1 MRPELKPVEGL
12 SLSDMA
18 PQEVNIPDYTVTL
31 VPENYINTV
40 WDDAKPLLMG
50 GVDKSN
56 DRWSIETLY
65 YALMQGE
72 QHMWVAF
79 DEDKNITSVLTTQ
92 FITYPT
98 KLSLAIQFAGGL
110 TGPIEKTFTL
120 KRTEKSGLEEVKS
133 VPKKNFLLKII

>member
-92 FITYPT
+92 FITC
-98 KLSLAIQFAGGL
+98 
-110 TGPIEKTFTL
+110 
-120 KRTEKSGLEEVKS
+120 
-133 VPKKNFLLKII
+133 LLYTSPSPRDQA